1 MKDRKP
7 FVIQFVIG
15 VILIGIGLITQFDY
29 YSILLWAMGGGLVFS
44 TIVQAVRIV
53 YWQNPKRQD
62 VYEKKKQ
69 EAHIN
74 SIDER
79 KQYLRMKAGHV
90 TYQIM
95 TFSLLLTGFVLAL
108 FRAEPWV
115 TGMIFSLFIFQWVV
129 GTMVYRVLE
138 KRM

>member
-1 MKDRKP
+1 MKEKKP

-15 VILIGIGLITQFDY
+15 VILIGVGLLLQVDY
-29 YSILLWAMGGGLVFS
+29 YSAMLFAMGCGLAFS
-44 TIVQAVRIV
+44 SIVNTVRIV

-62 VYEKKKQ
+62 VYERKKQ

-95 TFSLLLTGFVLAL
+95 TVFLILLAFILAL
-108 FRAEPWV
+108 FRAEVWV
-115 TGMIFSLFIFQWVV
+115 IGMVFLLFIFQWAV
-129 GTMVYRVLE
+129 GTIVYRMIE
-138 KRM
+138 KKE

>member
-1 MKDRKP
+1 MKDKKP
-7 FVIQFVIG
+7 FMIQFVIG
-15 VILIGIGLITQFDY
+15 VILIGGGLILQVDY
-29 YSILLWAMGGGLVFS
+29 YSAMLFAMGCGLAFS
-44 TIVQAVRIV
+44 SIVNTVRIV

-62 VYEKKKQ
+62 EFERRKQ

-95 TFSLLLTGFVLAL
+95 TIFLILLAFVLAL
-108 FRAEPWV
+108 FRVEVWV
-115 TGMIFSLFIFQWVV
+115 IGMIFLLFIFQWAV
-129 GTMVYRVLE
+129 GTMVYRILE
-138 KRM
+138 NRM

>member
-1 MKDRKP
+1 MNDKKP
-7 FVIQFVIG
+7 FIIQFVIG
-15 VILIGIGLITQFDY
+15 IVLIGGGLLTQFDY
-29 YSILLWAMGGGLVFS
+29 YSTMIFAMGCGLAFIS
-44 TIVQAVRIV
+44 LAQIVRII
-53 YWQNPKRQD
+53 YWQNPKRQA
-62 VYEKKKQ
+62 VYEEKKQ

-95 TFSLLLTGFVLAL
+95 TFFLLLIAVILAL
-108 FRAEPWV
+108 FRAEAWV
-115 TGMIFSLFIFQWVV
+115 IGMIFLLFILQWVV
-129 GTMVYRVLE
+129 GNMAYRILE

>member
-1 MKDRKP
+1 MKDKKA
-7 FVIQFVIG
+7 FMIQLIIG
-15 VILIGIGLITQFDY
+15 VILIGGGWILQVDY
-29 YSILLWAMGGGLVFS
+29 YSNMICAIGGGLVFS
-44 TIVQAVRIV
+44 AIVHTARIA

-62 VYEKKKQ
+62 IYERKKQ
-69 EAHIN
+69 EAHID

-95 TFSLLLTGFVLAL
+95 TFSLLLIGFVLAL
-108 FRAEPWV
+108 FRVEAWV
-115 TGMIFSLFIFQWVV
+115 IGMIFSLFIFQWVI
-129 GTMVYRVLE
+129 GTMAYRILE